1 MMLKE
6 KAKKM
11 FKTWEEKY
19 LKFALGNIEEST
31 MWNAVTI
38 KEKSG
43 KDISKEL
50 KTAEITKILLGFAAI
65 VQLYLIRY
73 TNHLSD
79 CENNRVRVRQ
89 FLDCQ
94 KVKIEPGKMPQFN
107 FVFSKGQLDFPLM
120 LGINDLNYMDF
131 YIIWT
136 LSGYKEIMVFNPGWD
151 KWTKDRIKI
160 VSDNIINDMRY
171 DEVKVKITPHVAETP
186 GTGESVLVLK
196 LKFAPTIIHDF
207 TEACGP
213 ALPNTW

>member
-1 MMLKE
+1 MMLKDS
-6 KAKKM
+6 AKKM
-11 FKTWEEKY
+11 FKAWEKKY
-19 LKFALGNIEEST
+19 LKGALGSIEESA
-31 MWNAVTI
+31 MWKAVTI

-50 KTAEITKILLGFAAI
+50 KTAETTRILLGFAAI

-73 TNHLSD
+73 TNHLAD

-94 KVKIEPGKMPQFN
+94 KVKMDSKTMPKFN
-107 FVFSKGQLDFPLM
+107 FVFSKGHLDFPLM
-120 LGINDLNYMDF
+120 LGIDDLKYMDF

-136 LSGYKEIMVFNPGWD
+136 LTGFKEIMVFNPEWD

-171 DEVKVKITPHVAETP
+171 DEVKVKITPHVVETP
-186 GTGESVLVLK
+186 EIHGSVLIMK
-196 LKFAPTIIHDF
+196 LKFAPTALHDF
-207 TEACGP
+207 TEAFGP
-213 ALPNTW
+213 AIPDSW